1 MTDKNIIKAL
11 ECCIN
16 DDCDNC
22 PDTFGNCE
30 HNAMRN
36 ALNLINRQKAE
47 IERLKIENQSL
58 RGAANS
64 YKLHYNEAKTEAVK
78 EVARQRDKAIKD
90 FEKFAQRAFIDNPF
104 ACEYCVHSVENGR
117 ACLWKAEH
125 EDDEEGCFGRHFEY
139 KGE

>member
-36 ALNLINRQKAE
+36 ALNLINRQQEE

-64 YKLHYNEAKTEAVK
+64 YKLHYNEARNEAVK
-78 EVARQRDKAIKD
+78 EFVERLKTLILSQLTCSTMGKKEAYYLCLN
-90 FEKFAQRAFIDNPF
+90 EIDNLVK
-104 ACEYCVHSVENGR
+104 EM
-117 ACLWKAEH
+117 
-125 EDDEEGCFGRHFEY
+125 EGEG
-139 KGE
+139 